1 MYIDIFVNDIYVF
14 RYNIYIYIY
23 NICNIYIY
31 MYIYMYQSKMLRKL
45 CYENVSS
52 IS

>member
-31 MYIYMYQSKMLRKL
+31 IYIYISLKCYQNYVTKMFHQ
-45 CYENVSS
+45 
-52 IS
+52 

>member
-1 MYIDIFVNDIYVF
+1 MTYMCLDI
-14 RYNIYIYIY
+14 IYIYIY
-23 NICNIYIY
+23 TIYVIYIY
-31 MYIYMYQSKMLRKL
+31 IYIYIYQSKMLPKL

>member
-31 MYIYMYQSKMLRKL
+31 IYIYQSKMLPKL